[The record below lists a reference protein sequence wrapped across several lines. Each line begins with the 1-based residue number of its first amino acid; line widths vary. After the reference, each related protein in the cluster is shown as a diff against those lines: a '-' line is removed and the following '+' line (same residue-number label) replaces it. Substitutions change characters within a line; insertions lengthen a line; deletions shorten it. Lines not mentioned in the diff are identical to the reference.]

1 MEKENIK
8 KTLASLPTT
17 KVFKELVSSFLV
29 FFKCLMVK
37 KYFIVSNANIQNKN
51 IIITI
56 NRTITMREG

>member
-1 MEKENIK
+1 
-8 KTLASLPTT
+8 
-17 KVFKELVSSFLV
+17 
-29 FFKCLMVK
+29 MVK